1 LLVVKMKVIAHSLQ
15 AIAATIT
22 ANGNSESSFRL
33 VRVPLYVETRG
44 QKLLPVMG

>member
-1 LLVVKMKVIAHSLQ
+1 MKVIAHSLQ
-15 AIAATIT
+15 EVATTIP

-44 QKLLPVMG
+44 QKLPLVVG